1 MECLL
6 KFLEKKKRTCEV
18 KASFLNYIV
27 ACDDDCHDDRLQDG
41 TDVEDNDNFHAADE
55 NDADDG

>member
-27 ACDDDCHDDRLQDG
+27 ACDDDCHDERLQDG
-41 TDVEDNDNFHAADE
+41 TEDEDMTIFMLRMKMILS
-55 NDADDG
+55 

>member
-1 MECLL
+1 M
-6 KFLEKKKRTCEV
+6 

-41 TDVEDNDNFHAADE
+41 ADVEDNDNFHAAVE